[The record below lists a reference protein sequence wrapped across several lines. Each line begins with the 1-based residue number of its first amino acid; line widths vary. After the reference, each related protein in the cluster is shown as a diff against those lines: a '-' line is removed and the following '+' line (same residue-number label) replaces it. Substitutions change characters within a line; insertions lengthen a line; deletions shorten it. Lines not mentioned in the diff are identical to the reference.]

1 MEKKVKVKLVA
12 KYAGHSVKA
21 NGNVDI
27 GLTCRYD
34 ELVNYIQLVQ
44 CLNVDTTI
52 TVKLPDEKPMKLGS
66 FRVREVK
73 IDHDGE
79 GGLKFNSMSD
89 YVDIDNLN
97 KLVGTEFFTV
107 MFTADVEVEEEEEE
121 DDSE

>member
-1 MEKKVKVKLVA
+1 
-12 KYAGHSVKA
+12 
-21 NGNVDI
+21 
-27 GLTCRYD
+27 
-34 ELVNYIQLVQ
+34 
-44 CLNVDTTI
+44 VDTTI